1 MLNIPHAHKDRP
13 EDAPTNLLGNV
24 VYFELSRAIVVRSVG
39 APRTRHAP
47 KIGIALSLGFM
58 ETQGAYDG
66 QALGE
71 VQSQLPPLE
80 YVGSGQ
86 AEEVAGTRVV
96 HVQRRAVEI
105 ARPSRPRA
113 YVPAL
118 VDEGEMIWVLA
129 SRLRVE
135 V

>member
-1 MLNIPHAHKDRP
+1 
-13 EDAPTNLLGNV
+13 
-24 VYFELSRAIVVRSVG
+24 
-39 APRTRHAP
+39 
-47 KIGIALSLGFM
+47 M

-113 YVPAL
+113 HVPAL
-118 VDEGEMIWVLA
+118 VDEGEVIWVFA
-129 SRLRVE
+129 SRLCVE
-135 V
+135 MEAWFSRKRRDKDRDHGRQQGEEGGIRQVLPMPPCFAERRLVRKGT